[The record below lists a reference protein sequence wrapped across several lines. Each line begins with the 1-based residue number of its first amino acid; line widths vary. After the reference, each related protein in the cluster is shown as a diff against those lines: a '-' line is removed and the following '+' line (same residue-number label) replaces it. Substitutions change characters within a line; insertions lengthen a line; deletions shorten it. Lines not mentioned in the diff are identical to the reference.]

1 VRKLRSAAVALLIVL
16 GITVAVASPAYANW
30 EGCSYNMV
38 CTYWTRDGSLPVY
51 YYTGP
56 TNGTCIE
63 IGEPWDNDIS
73 SFWNRFLNH
82 YVYYYPYHNCQ
93 GSRGYVE
100 PNSKKGSLGL
110 WEDTTSSI
118 KIVPWPG

>member
-1 VRKLRSAAVALLIVL
+1 MKKLRAGLVVLVLSLAGVFVAAQ
-16 GITVAVASPAYANW
+16 PAYANW
-30 EGCSYNMV
+30 EGCSYEMV

-63 IGEPWDNDIS
+63 VGEPWDNDIS
-73 SFWNRFLNH
+73 SIWNRFLNH
-82 YVYYYPYHNCQ
+82 QIRYYPLHNCQ
-93 GSRGYVE
+93 GSYGWVE
-100 PNSKKGSLGL
+100 PGVKKGSLGW

-118 KIVPWPG
+118 KILHV